1 VGYCRSTASMPLS
14 NLTAFI
20 TLGGTT
26 VKEIHIIFGLG
37 TIKIQVA
44 MADTT
49 LANADWMELV
59 KTKVF
64 HATVTAIWPSSHQ
77 ILVKKLFC

>member
-1 VGYCRSTASMPLS
+1 MPRSNS
-14 NLTAFI
+14 TAFI
-20 TLGGTT
+20 MLGGTT

-37 TIKIQVA
+37 TTKIQVA
-44 MADTT
+44 MADTI
-49 LANADWMELV
+49 LVNADWMDRV

-77 ILVKKLFC
+77 ILVIQLFGSLS